1 MRRLQTTIVLL
12 VAAGRAVQFS
22 TRAAPP
28 RFPRRE
34 TPPADVVAAQLD
46 AFSSPPNIGRAYDLF
61 SRARRLAITEAAMD
75 DVRQAYPPREII
87 LEKLEGALRES
98 CPGLVGHDRS
108 EVLSGLAISEY
119 DGVHLPQWRCRVRV
133 ACAGGTR
140 SYTFHLTRQSDPPP
154 PTIDFDERFDTGRD
168 IDGFEGCWFVARIVP
183 EDGGARVEAPAPLEL
198 VPA

>member
-1 MRRLQTTIVLL
+1 
-12 VAAGRAVQFS
+12 
-22 TRAAPP
+22 
-28 RFPRRE
+28 
-34 TPPADVVAAQLD
+34 
-46 AFSSPPNIGRAYDLF
+46 
-61 SRARRLAITEAAMD
+61 MD

-108 EVLSGLAISEY
+108 EVLSGLAISEHQPARTSKFNGRHLAELGRRRY